1 MSATATRG
9 QGRPL
14 LLAAWYGLIVLAIV
28 SVSVSVN
35 RQLVPLVTEP
45 MKRSLSLSDAQI
57 GVLNG
62 FALLLVTALAT
73 FPMGWLADR
82 VDRRWLLAVCI
93 AIWSAATVGF
103 GYATSFQMLM
113 IFAMGAAVGE
123 AVLGPL
129 VYSMIPDLFPREKW
143 IAANYVFYVV
153 NLLGASAGLSIGG
166 ALLGAA
172 EIHHESLAP
181 LFQTGDPW
189 RIAVITCSF
198 TAPILILLVLMV
210 RLKRRAAGVATQD
223 RAMSGVLGFFRV
235 HARTCAGVFLG
246 FGVTY
251 AANLTMAS
259 WFLPAMTRVY
269 GIPPSEV
276 GVTLGVVYGVGA
288 VSGVALSYLLVRLLR
303 PRFGELVAMKVAQIF
318 VLAAIVVTPP
328 LLIASSATTAYI
340 LAGLKTAFTTGC
352 FSISPAILQLLAP
365 AHMRGRVIAL
375 GGLISLVF
383 ASVGPLLIGIVS
395 DNLFPGPEWLMWAIV
410 SVTLPCFV
418 AGLLL
423 LRYGAASLPGTIAA
437 SAAFDAGTKPAAI

>member
-1 MSATATRG
+1 MDAIATQTRNK
-9 QGRPL
+9 PL
-14 LLAAWYGLIVLAIV
+14 LIAAWYGLIVLAIV
-28 SVSVSVN
+28 SISVSVN
-35 RQLVPLVTEP
+35 RQLIPLVTEP
-45 MKRSLSLSDAQI
+45 MKQSLSLSDAQI

-62 FALLLVTALAT
+62 FALLLATALAT

-82 VDRRWLLAVCI
+82 VDRRRLLAICI
-93 AIWSAATVGF
+93 VIWSAATVGF
-103 GYATSFQMLM
+103 GYSASFKMLM
-113 IFAMGAAVGE
+113 FFAIAAAVGE

-129 VYSMIPDLFPREKW
+129 VYSMIPDLFPRERW

-166 ALLGAA
+166 ALLGTA
-172 EIHHESLAP
+172 EIHRASLGA
-181 LFQTGDPW
+181 LLHTDDPW
-189 RIAVITCSF
+189 RMAVILCAI

-210 RLKRRAAGVATQD
+210 RLKRKPGGAATED
-223 RAMSGVLGFFRV
+223 PAMSGVLAFFGA
-235 HARTCAGVFLG
+235 HARTCTGVFLG

-269 GIPPSEV
+269 NIPPSDV
-276 GVTLGVVYGVGA
+276 GMTLGVVYGVGA
-288 VSGVALSYLLVRLLR
+288 VSGVGLSFLLVRLLR
-303 PRFGELVAMKVAQIF
+303 PRFGDLVPMKVAQIF
-318 VLAAIVVTPP
+318 VLAAIIVTPP
-328 LLIASSATTAYI
+328 LLIASDATSAYI

-352 FSISPAILQLLAP
+352 FSVSPAILQMLAP

-383 ASVGPLLIGIVS
+383 ASVGPLTIGLVS

-418 AGLLL
+418 IGLLL

-437 SAAFDAGTKPAAI
+437 SAAFDAEKQPA